1 MIPIYI
7 CDDSEEEL
15 YHLERVISKIII
27 TEELIDEV
35 EIICTTSDPLK
46 VIDVLK
52 ADMRAGIF
60 FLDVDL
66 GRDAING
73 VVLGANIR
81 AHSPGA
87 FIVIV
92 TAHPE
97 SAVTTYKYKIGAGD
111 FILKDDINQMELRI
125 RECILH
131 GRELI
136 LSTKKEPPIALFKK
150 DGSIYT
156 MYINQMYYIEVM
168 PEVKRKLRIY
178 ERYGITEVISTISEI
193 ASKLDNT
200 FFQCHKSYIINL
212 RYIESIDIKKRIVN
226 MKIGHKIPISFRCLT
241 KLQKAYMYYLS
252 SEVK

>member
-15 YHLERVISKIII
+15 YHLESVISKIII
-27 TEELIDEV
+27 SEKLIDEV
-35 EIICTTSDPLK
+35 EIICTTHEPLK

-52 ADMRAGIF
+52 GDMRAGIF

-66 GRDAING
+66 GRDSING
-73 VVLGANIR
+73 VVLGANVR

-97 SAVTTYKYKIGAGD
+97 SAVITYKYKIGAGD

-125 RECILH
+125 RECILQ

-136 LSTKKEPPIALFKK
+136 LSNKKEPQIALFKK

-156 MYINQMYYIEVM
+156 MYINQMYYIEVT
-168 PEVKRKLRIY
+168 PKEKRKLRIH
-178 ERYGITEVISTISEI
+178 ERYGMTEVISTISEI
-193 ASKLDNT
+193 SSKLDDT
-200 FFQCHKSYIINL
+200 FFQCHKSYIINF
-212 RYIESIDIKKRIVN
+212 RYIENIDIRKRIVN
-226 MKIGHKIPISFRCLT
+226 MEKGHKIPVSFRCLT
-241 KLQKAYMYYLS
+241 KLQKAYLYYLS
-252 SEVK
+252 SKVK